1 MSKYQSGEH
10 PPLTAVVPCCP
21 PITSGELSAREA
33 ERIAATFEIL
43 ANPVRLLLLS
53 RVASHPAGEAC
64 VCDIQDVGVTG
75 ATVSYHLKKLREAG
89 LLVSERR
96 GTWVFYRLAPSF
108 EAAGPASCAPR
119 TVTGST

>member
-1 MSKYQSGEH
+1 MSKYQPAEQS
-10 PPLTAVVPCCP
+10 PLTAVVPCCP
-21 PITSGELSAREA
+21 PLTGGELSAREA
-33 ERIAATFEIL
+33 ERIAATFEVL
-43 ANPVRLLLLS
+43 ANPVRLLLFS

-108 EAAGPASCAPR
+108 EAVGLTACVPR

>member
-1 MSKYQSGEH
+1 MSKYQPAEQS
-10 PPLTAVVPCCP
+10 PLTAVVPCCP
-21 PITSGELSAREA
+21 PLTGGELSAREA
-33 ERIAATFEIL
+33 ERIAATFEVL
-43 ANPVRLLLLS
+43 ANPVRLLLFS

-108 EAAGPASCAPR
+108 EAVGLTTCVPR

>member
-1 MSKYQSGEH
+1 MSKYSEGQ

-21 PITSGELSAREA
+21 PITGGELSAHEA
-33 ERIAATFEIL
+33 ERMAATFEVL
-43 ANPVRLLLLS
+43 ANPVRLRLLA

-75 ATVSYHLKKLREAG
+75 ATVSYHLKKLRDAG

-96 GTWVFYRLAPSF
+96 GTWVFYRVAPSF
-108 EAAGPASCAPR
+108 GAAGPAACAPR
-119 TVTGST
+119 AATSST

>member
-1 MSKYQSGEH
+1 MSKYQPAEQS
-10 PPLTAVVPCCP
+10 PLTAVVPCCP
-21 PITSGELSAREA
+21 PLTGGELSAREA
-33 ERIAATFEIL
+33 ERIAATFEVL
-43 ANPVRLLLLS
+43 ANPVRLLLFS

-75 ATVSYHLKKLREAG
+75 ATVSYHLKRLREAG

-108 EAAGPASCAPR
+108 EAVGLTACVPR

>member
-1 MSKYQSGEH
+1 MSKYQSAEQS
-10 PPLTAVVPCCP
+10 PLTAVVPCCP
-21 PITSGELSAREA
+21 PLTGGELSAREA
-33 ERIAATFEIL
+33 ERIAATFEVL
-43 ANPVRLLLLS
+43 ANPVRLLLFS

-108 EAAGPASCAPR
+108 EAVGLTACVPR